1 MRIAFSYAPGKII
14 LAGEH
19 AVVYG
24 HPAISLA
31 IDRGVRIKVQER
43 SCSQELNGP
52 VLFATGLG
60 FVGKVRP
67 GAEGEGPLVLRKALD
82 RLVELVGERVRS
94 LEFRV
99 DSAIPGGRGLGSSA
113 ALSVAMLRGAKQY
126 FGEPLNKL
134 QEADLA
140 LQLEK
145 IFHGTPSGIDHTV
158 VSHGGLISYRRKDDL
173 PKIEPINF
181 TRPLSFAIGI
191 AGPHGGTLKV
201 VEALSLRAQRH
212 PERFQHIF
220 EGIGHLV
227 SEMKTSLEMG
237 RLASVGELMNLNQ
250 GYLNALSVSTPEL
263 EALCDIAREKGALG
277 AKLTGA
283 GGGGAVIA
291 LVEEDAQNVAKAFEE
306 AGFMSFATKCDLPSG
321 EMNEV

>member
-43 SCSQELNGP
+43 TDKTTKVPGP
-52 VLFATGLG
+52 TLKATGLG
-60 FVGKVRP
+60 FVGKVIP
-67 GAEGEGPLVLRKALD
+67 GPDGEGPQILRQALEK
-82 RLVELVGERVRS
+82 LVELLGERVRE
-94 LEFRV
+94 LEFSV

-113 ALSVAMLRGAKQY
+113 ALSVAMVRGVKQY
-126 FGEPLNKL
+126 FAEPLSKP
-134 QEADLA
+134 EERRLA
-140 LQLEK
+140 LELER
-145 IFHGTPSGIDHTV
+145 IFHGSPSGIDHTV
-158 VSHGGLISYRRKDDL
+158 ISQGGLIFYRRANDAATV
-173 PKIEPINF
+173 EPINLP
-181 TRPLSFAIGI
+181 RSLSFAVGI
-191 AGPHGGTLKV
+191 AGPHGGTAKV
-201 VEALSLRAQRH
+201 VEALSQRARLH

-220 EGIGHLV
+220 EGISNLV
-227 SEMKTSLEMG
+227 GEMKSSLEQG
-237 RLASVGELMNLNQ
+237 RLSAVGELMNVNQ

-263 EALCDIAREKGALG
+263 ETLCSIARERGALG

-291 LVEEDAQNVAKAFEE
+291 LVEEDAQEVAQAFKN
-306 AGFMSFATKCDLPSG
+306 AGFLSFATKCDTQDHSK
-321 EMNEV
+321 V

>member
-43 SCSQELNGP
+43 AKDDRSGP
-52 VLFATGLG
+52 VLRATGLG
-60 FVGKVRP
+60 FVGSVRP
-67 GAEGEGPLVLRKALD
+67 GIDGEGPQVLRQALD
-82 RLVELVGERVRS
+82 KLVELLGERIRD
-94 LEFRV
+94 LEFIA

-113 ALSVAMLRGAKQY
+113 ALSVAMVRGAKQY
-126 FGEPLNKL
+126 FGESLSKT
-134 QEADLA
+134 EESALA
-140 LQLEK
+140 LELER
-145 IFHGTPSGIDHTV
+145 IFHGSPSGIDHTV
-158 VSHGGLISYRRKDDL
+158 VSHGGLICYRRKEQI
-173 PKIEPINF
+173 PNIESIHL

-201 VEALSLRAQRH
+201 VEALSLRARRH

-220 EGIGHLV
+220 EGIANLV
-227 SEMKTSLEMG
+227 GEMKTSLEKG
-237 RLASVGELMNLNQ
+237 QLAAVGELMNVNQ
-250 GYLNALSVSTPEL
+250 GYLNALSVSTPDL
-263 EALCDIAREKGALG
+263 EKLCTIARDQGALG

-291 LVEEDAQNVAKAFEE
+291 LVEDDGERVAEAFKN
-306 AGFMSFATKCDLPSG
+306 AGFLSFATKCETQENSK
-321 EMNEV
+321 